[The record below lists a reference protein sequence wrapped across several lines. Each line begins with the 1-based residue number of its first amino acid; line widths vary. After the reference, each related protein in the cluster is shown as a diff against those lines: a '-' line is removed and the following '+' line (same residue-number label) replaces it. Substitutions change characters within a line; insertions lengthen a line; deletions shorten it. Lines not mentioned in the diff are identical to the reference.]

1 MACILIIDE
10 AFIDFIPEY
19 SVVKEVASNPYLIVL
34 RSMTKFYALTGLRI
48 GYGVFNEDIVEKVN
62 TFKEPWT
69 VNSLAQK
76 AALAA
81 LGDSGYAKETMELM
95 GQEKE
100 FLEDAF
106 KDLGIEFIASAVN
119 FYLLKINQ
127 ATTISRTL
135 REKGILVRDC
145 SNFQGLDDSY
155 IRVAV
160 KSSKDN
166 QQLIKELSDLC
177 KK

>member
-1 MACILIIDE
+1 
-10 AFIDFIPEY
+10 
-19 SVVKEVASNPYLIVL
+19 
-34 RSMTKFYALTGLRI
+34 MTKFYALTGLRI
-48 GYGVFNEDIVEKVN
+48 GYGVIPEHLTDQILK
-62 TFKEPWT
+62 FKEPWT

-76 AALAA
+76 AALTA
-81 LGDSGYAKETMELM
+81 LGDSEYAKETMELM

-100 FLEDAF
+100 FLENAF
-106 KDLGIEFIASAVN
+106 KELGIEFIASEAN

-127 ATTISRTL
+127 AKAISREL
-135 REKGILVRDC
+135 RQKGILVRDC

-160 KSSKDN
+160 KSGRDN

-177 KK
+177 KR